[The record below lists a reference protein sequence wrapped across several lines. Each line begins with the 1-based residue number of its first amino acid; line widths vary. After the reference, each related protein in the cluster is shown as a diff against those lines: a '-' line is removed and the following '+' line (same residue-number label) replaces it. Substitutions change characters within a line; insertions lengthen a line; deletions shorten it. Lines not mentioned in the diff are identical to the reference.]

1 MPAPGKTLIS
11 AQQIQRRVTT
21 LARSIKAHYKGRPL
35 TVVGLMN
42 GSLFFLA
49 DLLRKLP
56 SDTRIECWKVSSYRG
71 RKSTGKIRGLDAVSG
86 DYRGRAVLI
95 VDDILD
101 TGQTLFEVRRKLRR
115 AGARDIRVCVLL
127 SKEVRR
133 TKPVLADWAGF
144 GIADQ
149 FVIGYGLD
157 LNHQYRQLPM
167 IRILDR
173 ET

>member
-1 MPAPGKTLIS
+1 MPPPGKTLIS
-11 AQQIQRRVTT
+11 SRRIQRRVTA
-21 LARSIKAHYKGRPL
+21 LARSIKSHYNSGPL

-71 RKSTGKIRGLDAVSG
+71 RQSTGKIRGLEAVSG
-86 DYRGRAVLI
+86 NYRNQPVLI

-101 TGQTLFEVRRKLRR
+101 TGQTLHEVRLKLRR

-127 SKEVRR
+127 SKKVRR
-133 TKPVLADWAGF
+133 TKPVCADWTGF
-144 GIADQ
+144 DIADK

-167 IRILDR
+167 IRVLDR
-173 ET
+173 